1 MKDPTNNNKQVRR
14 DLLKQ
19 NSVWFSP
26 PFGGPKDD
34 PQSDPKGGSASQSIK
49 QISEDLKAFFGEGEK
64 KKVDLPPLN
73 PPFIPIIRTS
83 NVDQAFIDL
92 VIQIGDEKKKTN
104 ILLEMGQMVEM
115 VVEQTFSQIIMAM
128 VGALEAAPFLVFFS

>member
-1 MKDPTNNNKQVRR
+1 
-14 DLLKQ
+14 
-19 NSVWFSP
+19 
-26 PFGGPKDD
+26 
-34 PQSDPKGGSASQSIK
+34 
-49 QISEDLKAFFGEGEK
+49 
-64 KKVDLPPLN
+64 LN